1 MVLFEVV
8 ELVVGGAECGDVIFD
23 LLDSFL
29 FQPFLQLNLK
39 LLLNEKFKSLHLQN
53 NPSVKLYSLLLP
65 LDNPIHVNINQF
77 VFVFYFLDNAII

>member
-53 NPSVKLYSLLLP
+53 NPSVKLYSLLYL
-65 LDNPIHVNINQF
+65 HFAAEAIN
-77 VFVFYFLDNAII
+77 VFPNAII